1 MMRRSPSS
9 GAESV
14 PDDPP
19 AKRRA
24 RSDIGTARILLWVL
38 GLQLV
43 FAVILLGS
51 DIARILP
58 QIAFPSTAPQLT
70 QPVGPGDQTRRF
82 DPTRLPQR
90 EAVPDSRPLPSTDD
104 MPSRLLFEATT
115 WNDAPALTMTGQI
128 APGDAARFADFIET
142 QATPPE
148 EVYLNSPGGSVDDAL
163 AIGRQ
168 LRTLEVLTALSGADV
183 CMSACPYILAAGTRR
198 EVAPDALVGVH
209 QHYFGEN
216 VALPAFLAVADIQRG
231 QGEVMTYLDEMGV
244 DPLLMTHALA
254 TPPDEIYVLT
264 PEQLALYGLTTD
276 AD

>member
-1 MMRRSPSS
+1 
-9 GAESV
+9 
-14 PDDPP
+14 
-19 AKRRA
+19 
-24 RSDIGTARILLWVL
+24 LL
-38 GLQLV
+38 
-43 FAVILLGS
+43 FAAILLGS

-82 DPTRLPQR
+82 DPARLPQR
-90 EAVPDSRPLPSTDD
+90 EADPNSRPLPSTGD

-128 APGDAARFADFIET
+128 AAGDAARFADFIDT
-142 QATPPE
+142 QTTLPE

-163 AIGRQ
+163 AIGRR
-168 LRTLEVLTALSGADV
+168 LRGLEVLTALSGADV
-183 CMSACPYILAAGTRR
+183 CLSACPYILAAGTLR

-216 VALPAFLAVADIQRG
+216 IALPAFMAVADIQRG

-244 DPLLMTHALA
+244 DPLVMTHALV
-254 TPPDEIYVLT
+254 TPPDEIYILT
-264 PEQLALYGLTTD
+264 AEQMALYGLTTD
-276 AD
+276 TE

>member
-1 MMRRSPSS
+1 MMLWSSPS
-9 GAESV
+9 GTDGT

-19 AKRRA
+19 VE
-24 RSDIGTARILLWVL
+24 SDAHRGIGTAQILLWVL
-38 GLQLV
+38 GLQLM

-51 DIARILP
+51 DILRILP

-82 DPTRLPQR
+82 DPDRLPQR
-90 EAVPDSRPLPSTDD
+90 DAAPDSRPLPSTGD
-104 MPSRLLFEATT
+104 MPSRLLFEAAT
-115 WNDAPALTMTGQI
+115 WNGAPALTMTGQI
-128 APGDAARFADFIET
+128 APGDAARFADFIDT
-142 QATPPE
+142 QTTLPE
-148 EVYLNSPGGSVDDAL
+148 QVYLNSPGGSVDDAL

-183 CMSACPYILAAGTRR
+183 CMSACPYILAAGTTR

-264 PEQLALYGLTTD
+264 PDQLALYGLTTD